1 MASLQYI
8 KYTEITDIQWDKTYH
23 PGCYISF
30 YRHLPIWASTN
41 LMKSTCLNDIF
52 TCPKRKV
59 IIFFVLKVYVHN
71 TVLTC
76 PIQATV
82 ISWSFKML
90 ARIWFYLPR
99 AIGQVLINVTPCISL
114 QNTKL
119 YPRQITGGGGG
130 SGVGIELTPLVA
142 FGGMFVKKQP
152 PFFWWWLAEL
162 VPMKVRTIKFW
173 LYPSLVMGL

>member
-1 MASLQYI
+1 MLHKFLSPLAHLG
-8 KYTEITDIQWDKTYH
+8 KYKFNEK
-23 PGCYISF
+23 
-30 YRHLPIWASTN
+30 HLPKWHFYLPQKESYY
-41 LMKSTCLNDIF
+41 
-52 TCPKRKV
+52 
-59 IIFFVLKVYVHN
+59 FFVLKVYVHN
-71 TVLTC
+71 TLLAC

-119 YPRQITGGGGG
+119 YPRHITWGGW
-130 SGVGIELTPLVA
+130 IDPLVA
-142 FGGMFVKKQP
+142 FGGMFVKKP
-152 PFFWWWLAEL
+152 PSFFGCLLAEL

-173 LYPSLVMGL
+173 LSLSLVMGL